1 MKRQFWDTRRHDLLK
16 KVDELSG
23 PQARM
28 ILYDIV
34 DSIVTDSAG
43 NTNNEFTYM
52 WKKNWLEIEEK
63 INGGS

>member
-1 MKRQFWDTRRHDLLK
+1 MKHWNQRRSILLEK
-16 KVDELSG
+16 TQELSG

-63 INGGS
+63 INGC